1 MPSTPALSLRD
12 ALLAVAIM
20 AVWGSNF
27 SVVSVVLA
35 DGMPPLLFASLR
47 FTFAV
52 LPAIFFLPR
61 PNVPWSKFAA
71 YGLLIG
77 VGQFG
82 LLFLAMRG
90 HITPGLAS
98 LIAQTQ
104 VFFTIAMAVAI
115 SGERVRPFQVLAVLL
130 AATGV
135 AVIIS
140 HTDGSTTPYGL
151 ALVIIAAVAWAGANM
166 VTRTLP
172 GINMV
177 SFIVWA
183 SLFSAPPL
191 FALSLWVEGW
201 PAIRDSLANAG
212 LQTWAAVAYQS
223 FGNTLFGFAMWGW
236 LLARYPAATIAPM
249 SLLVPVFGMGIAALW
264 LSEPLP
270 PWKMVAAALVMAGLA
285 VNILWPRVAA
295 IRGARNAPAA

>member
-1 MPSTPALSLRD
+1 MTSAPALSLRD

-27 SVVSVVLA
+27 SVVSVVLH
-35 DGMPPLLFASLR
+35 DMPPLFFACLR

-52 LPAIFFLPR
+52 FPAIFFLKR
-61 PNVPWSKFAA
+61 PKVLWSKFAA

-82 LLFLAMRG
+82 LLFLAMRSD
-90 HITPGLAS
+90 ITPGLAS

-104 VFFTIAMAVAI
+104 VFFTIAMAVAL

-135 AVIIS
+135 GVIIS

-151 ALVIIAAVAWAGANM
+151 ALVITAAVAWAGANM
-166 VTRTLP
+166 VTRSLP
-172 GINMV
+172 GVNMV

-191 FALSLWVEGW
+191 FALSLLVEGW
-201 PAIRDSLANAG
+201 PAIRDGLSNAG
-212 LQTWAAVAYQS
+212 WPMWSAVAYQS

-236 LLARYPAATIAPM
+236 LLARYPAATVAPM
-249 SLLVPVFGMGIAALW
+249 SLLVPVFGMGIASLW
-264 LSEPLP
+264 LGEPLP
-270 PWKMVAAALVMAGLA
+270 PWKMIAAALVMAGLA
-285 VNILWPRVAA
+285 VNILWPRVVA